1 MKRRALLIGSPGI
14 PGTKTYLENMTKN
27 DLNKIKNY
35 LMSNTGGK
43 WYENEIL
50 SIDTNNINEVKRCI
64 NHVRNESNDF
74 VFCAFTG
81 HGWYDG
87 KKGSRVF
94 EIGEDDLYESEFRQL
109 SKKQLS
115 IFDSCAKVYK
125 PEVLTENKTF
135 EALMLSRDSFDIKN
149 YRELYDNAIM
159 KCHQQDISLYSSSID
174 EFSHT
179 DEDLGGHFIHYLLN
193 VGASNQIKNLDAID
207 AFQITKEEMK
217 KDRRNQTPS
226 SSFPKSART
235 FLPFSL
241 GRYA

>member
-14 PGTKTYLENMTKN
+14 PGTKGYLEDMTKN

-50 SIDTNNINEVKRCI
+50 LLDTNDINEVKRYI
-64 NHVRNESNDF
+64 NSVRNEHNDF
-74 VFCAFTG
+74 VFCAFSG

-87 KKGSRVF
+87 NESSRVF
-94 EIGEDDLYESEFRQL
+94 EIGKSSLYESEFRQL
-109 SKKQLS
+109 SEKQLS
-115 IFDSCAKVYK
+115 VFDSCAKVYK
-125 PEVLTENKTF
+125 PEILTESIVLNSISMERSDT
-135 EALMLSRDSFDIKN
+135 KN
-149 YRELYDNAIM
+149 YREIYDNEILR
-159 KCHQQDISLYSSSID
+159 CDQQDITLYSSSID

-179 DEDLGGHFIHYLLN
+179 DENLGGHFIHYLLN
-193 VGASNQIKNLDAID
+193 VGVSNQMKNLDAID
-207 AFQITKEEMK
+207 SFQIAKEKMK

-226 SSFPKSART
+226 SSFPKSARN

>member
-14 PGTKTYLENMTKN
+14 PGTKGYLEDMTKN

-50 SIDTNNINEVKRCI
+50 LLDTNDIYEVKRYI
-64 NHVRNESNDF
+64 NSVRKEHNDF
-74 VFCAFTG
+74 VFCAFSG

-87 KKGSRVF
+87 NKLSRVF
-94 EIGEDDLYESEFRQL
+94 EIGESSLYESEFRQL
-109 SKKQLS
+109 SEKQLS
-115 IFDSCAKVYK
+115 VFDSCAEVYK
-125 PEVLTENKTF
+125 PEILTESAIFKNSADLENSDT
-135 EALMLSRDSFDIKN
+135 KN
-149 YRELYDNAIM
+149 YREIYNNEIL
-159 KCHQQDISLYSSSID
+159 KCHKQNISLYSSSID

-179 DEDLGGHFIHYLLN
+179 DKNLGGHFIHYLLN
-193 VGASNQIKNLDAID
+193 VGASNQMKNLDAID
-207 AFQITKEEMK
+207 TFQITKERMK
-217 KDRRNQTPS
+217 KDNRNQTPDS
-226 SSFPKSART
+226 LFPKSARN

>member
-14 PGTKTYLENMTKN
+14 LGTKGYLENMTKN

-50 SIDTNNINEVKRCI
+50 LLDTNDINEVKRYI
-64 NHVRNESNDF
+64 NSVRNEHNDF
-74 VFCAFTG
+74 VFCAFSG

-87 KKGSRVF
+87 NKFSRVF
-94 EIGEDDLYESEFRQL
+94 EIGGSDLYESEFRQL
-109 SKKQLS
+109 SEKQLS
-115 IFDSCAKVYK
+115 VFDSCAKVYEL
-125 PEVLTENKTF
+125 EVLTESI
-135 EALMLSRDSFDIKN
+135 ALNSISMERSDTKN
-149 YRELYDNAIM
+149 YREIYNNEIS
-159 KCHQQDISLYSSSID
+159 KCDQQDITLYSSSIN
-174 EFSHT
+174 EFSNT
-179 DEDLGGHFIHYLLN
+179 DENLGGHFIHYLLN
-193 VGASNQIKNLDAID
+193 VGASNQMKNLDAID
-207 AFQITKEEMK
+207 SFQIAKEKMR

-226 SSFPKSART
+226 SSFPKSARN

>member
-14 PGTKTYLENMTKN
+14 PGTKGYLEDMTKN

-50 SIDTNNINEVKRCI
+50 LLDTNDIYEVKRYI
-64 NHVRNESNDF
+64 NSIRNEHNDF
-74 VFCAFTG
+74 VFCAFSG

-87 KKGSRVF
+87 NKFSRVF
-94 EIGEDDLYESEFRQL
+94 EIGGSNLYESEFRQL

-115 IFDSCAKVYK
+115 VFDSCAKVYK
-125 PEVLTENKTF
+125 LEALTESV
-135 EALMLSRDSFDIKN
+135 ALNSISMERSDTKN
-149 YRELYDNAIM
+149 YREIYNNEIS
-159 KCHQQDISLYSSSID
+159 KCDQQDITLYSSSIN

-179 DEDLGGHFIHYLLN
+179 DKNLGGHFIHYLLN
-193 VGASNQIKNLDAID
+193 VGASNQMKNLDAID
-207 AFQITKEEMK
+207 TFQITKERMK
-217 KDRRNQTPS
+217 KDNRNQTPDS
-226 SSFPKSART
+226 LFPKSARN

>member
-1 MKRRALLIGSPGI
+1 
-14 PGTKTYLENMTKN
+14 MTKN

-43 WYENEIL
+43 WYEYEIL
-50 SIDTNNINEVKRCI
+50 LIDTNNIDDVKKYI
-64 NHVRNESNDF
+64 DIVRKENNDF

-87 KKGSRVF
+87 YKYSRVF
-94 EIGEDDLYESEFRQL
+94 EIGGSNLYESEFRQL

-115 IFDSCAKVYK
+115 VFDSCAEVYK
-125 PEVLTENKTF
+125 PETLTETRKF
-135 EALMLSRDSFDIKN
+135 ENSIAMDSMDNKN
-149 YRELYDNAIM
+149 YREIYNNEIL
-159 KCHQQDISLYSSSID
+159 KCHQQEISLYSSSID

-179 DEDLGGHFIHYLLN
+179 DDNLGGYFIHYLLKT
-193 VGASNQIKNLDAID
+193 GSSNQVKNLDAID
-207 AFQITKEEMK
+207 TFQIAKEEMK
-217 KDRRNQTPS
+217 KDRRSQTPT
-226 SSFPKSART
+226 SSFPKSARN

>member
-14 PGTKTYLENMTKN
+14 PGTKGYLEDMTKN

-43 WYENEIL
+43 WYEHEIL
-50 SIDTNNINEVKRCI
+50 SIDTNDINEVKRHI
-64 NHVRNESNDF
+64 NRVKNESNDF
-74 VFCAFTG
+74 VFCAFSG
-81 HGWYDG
+81 HGWYNG
-87 KKGSRVF
+87 NRYSRVF
-94 EIGEDDLYESEFRQL
+94 EIGKNDLYESEFRQL

-115 IFDSCAKVYK
+115 IFDSCAEVYK
-125 PEVLTENKTF
+125 PEIITESRKF
-135 EALMLSRDSFDIKN
+135 EASISIENLDSKN
-149 YRELYDNAIM
+149 YREIYNNEII
-159 KCHQQDISLYSSSID
+159 KCHQQDISLYSSSVD
-174 EFSHT
+174 ELSHT
-179 DEDLGGHFIHYLLN
+179 DEDLGGHFIHYLLK

-207 AFQITKEEMK
+207 VFQITKNKMK

-226 SSFPKSART
+226 SSFPKSAKT

>member
-14 PGTKTYLENMTKN
+14 LGTKGYLENMTKN

-50 SIDTNNINEVKRCI
+50 LLDTNDINEVKRYI
-64 NHVRNESNDF
+64 NSVRNEHNDF
-74 VFCAFTG
+74 VFCAFSG

-87 KKGSRVF
+87 NKFSRVF
-94 EIGEDDLYESEFRQL
+94 EIGGSNLYESEFRQL
-109 SKKQLS
+109 SEKQLS
-115 IFDSCAKVYK
+115 VFDSCAKVYEL
-125 PEVLTENKTF
+125 EVLTESI
-135 EALMLSRDSFDIKN
+135 ALNSISMERSDTKN
-149 YRELYDNAIM
+149 YREIYNNEIS
-159 KCHQQDISLYSSSID
+159 KCDQQDITLYSSSIN
-174 EFSHT
+174 EFSNT
-179 DEDLGGHFIHYLLN
+179 DENLGGHFIHYLLN
-193 VGASNQIKNLDAID
+193 VGASNQMKNLDAID
-207 AFQITKEEMK
+207 SFQIAKEKMR

-226 SSFPKSART
+226 SSFPKSARN

>member
-1 MKRRALLIGSPGI
+1 MTRRALLIGSPGI
-14 PGTKTYLENMTKN
+14 PGTKGYLENMTKN
-27 DLNKIKNY
+27 DLSKIKNY

-43 WYENEIL
+43 WYEDEIL
-50 SIDTNNINEVKRCI
+50 SIDTNNINEAKRYI
-64 NHVRNESNDF
+64 NHVRKESNDF

-87 KKGSRVF
+87 NKDSRVF
-94 EIGEDDLYESEFRQL
+94 NIGESDLYESEFRQL

-115 IFDSCAKVYK
+115 IFDSCAEVYK
-125 PEVLTENKTF
+125 PEVLTESTKF
-135 EALMLSRDSFDIKN
+135 EASISMENADTKN
-149 YRELYDNAIM
+149 YRELYDNEII

-174 EFSHT
+174 ELSHT

-207 AFQITKEEMK
+207 AFQIAKEAMK
-217 KDRRNQTPS
+217 KDRRNQIPS
-226 SSFPKSART
+226 SSFPKSAKY